1 MEKKSFDTLY
11 RDILNQKVRLGESL
25 PPKYNPKHL
34 DCLMHPEKYGA
45 VFQAE
50 ECMECA
56 DAYERACQ
64 NSCIF
69 DAIQEDADGR
79 LVIRPD
85 KCVGCSAC
93 IDACKTEKL
102 VASKDV
108 LPAMKAVREKKGK
121 AYILIAPAFLGQF
134 QKEVT
139 PGKLRTAFRALGFD
153 GMIEVA
159 LFADLLTMKES
170 LEFDS
175 EIQTE
180 KDFQL
185 TSCCCTIWIA
195 MIRNVY
201 HKLLP
206 HVPGAVSPMIAAG
219 RVVKRLCPD
228 AVTVFVGPCIAKKSE
243 AKEPDVADAIDYVLT
258 FQEVQDIFSAAD
270 IDLNKLKEES
280 KEHSSGSGRMYAKT
294 GGVSEA
300 VQKAVRQLR
309 PKSSIQVKA
318 EQAEGVR
325 ECRVL
330 LERLEKGETTA
341 NFFEGMGCVG
351 GCVGGPKAILPM
363 EIGTKLVEEYV
374 ENADYQTPLENPY
387 VMKLM
392 EQLGFE
398 DVESL
403 LEEQSLFVREF

>member
-1 MEKKSFDTLY
+1 M
-11 RDILNQKVRLGESL
+11 
-25 PPKYNPKHL
+25 
-34 DCLMHPEKYGA
+34 
-45 VFQAE
+45 
-50 ECMECA
+50 
-56 DAYERACQ
+56 
-64 NSCIF
+64 
-69 DAIQEDADGR
+69 
-79 LVIRPD
+79 
-85 KCVGCSAC
+85 
-93 IDACKTEKL
+93 
-102 VASKDV
+102 
-108 LPAMKAVREKKGK
+108 
-121 AYILIAPAFLGQF
+121 
-134 QKEVT
+134 
-139 PGKLRTAFRALGFD
+139 
-153 GMIEVA
+153 
-159 LFADLLTMKES
+159 
-170 LEFDS
+170 
-175 EIQTE
+175 
-180 KDFQL
+180 
-185 TSCCCTIWIA
+185 
-195 MIRNVY
+195 
-201 HKLLP
+201 
-206 HVPGAVSPMIAAG
+206 
-219 RVVKRLCPD
+219 
-228 AVTVFVGPCIAKKSE
+228 GPCIAKKSE

>member
-1 MEKKSFDTLY
+1 MEKKSFNTLY

-185 TSCCCTIWIA
+185 TSCCCPIWIA

>member
-1 MEKKSFDTLY
+1 
-11 RDILNQKVRLGESL
+11 
-25 PPKYNPKHL
+25 
-34 DCLMHPEKYGA
+34 
-45 VFQAE
+45 
-50 ECMECA
+50 
-56 DAYERACQ
+56 
-64 NSCIF
+64 
-69 DAIQEDADGR
+69 
-79 LVIRPD
+79 
-85 KCVGCSAC
+85 
-93 IDACKTEKL
+93 
-102 VASKDV
+102 
-108 LPAMKAVREKKGK
+108 
-121 AYILIAPAFLGQF
+121 
-134 QKEVT
+134 
-139 PGKLRTAFRALGFD
+139 
-153 GMIEVA
+153 
-159 LFADLLTMKES
+159 
-170 LEFDS
+170 
-175 EIQTE
+175 
-180 KDFQL
+180 
-185 TSCCCTIWIA
+185 
-195 MIRNVY
+195 
-201 HKLLP
+201 
-206 HVPGAVSPMIAAG
+206 
-219 RVVKRLCPD
+219 
-228 AVTVFVGPCIAKKSE
+228 
-243 AKEPDVADAIDYVLT
+243 
-258 FQEVQDIFSAAD
+258 
-270 IDLNKLKEES
+270 
-280 KEHSSGSGRMYAKT
+280 MYAKT